1 MHFKIFSFSSFLF
14 QLIVLLS
21 TFPCTQCSGRIHKVR
36 SLFLYLINMGQWQ
49 KEMSLKNKQTTN
61 KQNLLKNTSFAK
73 TNTSLFLSSAFLL
86 WCSRPSRFRRLP
98 NDTAEQLG
106 LRNGT
111 WTWWFSW
118 GWLGHCLYT
127 QRMQDSAAFYA
138 RRWVR
143 RLFLSLKC
151 HRFKKKCWAERRY
164 CRHHNLTSVQSSCSN
179 FKRLY
184 FAIDSVSPFRT
195 VKVLQGLHGLEVSS
209 RYEVV
214 VDQEEQGRRRGN
226 QYEK

>member
-86 WCSRPSRFRRLP
+86 WCSRPSRFWRLP

-151 HRFKKKCWAERRY
+151 HRFKKNVEQKDVIVDTSISHLSS
-164 CRHHNLTSVQSSCSN
+164 HHAVTLNVCTLPLILLVPLGQLKSCKD
-179 FKRLY
+179 FM
-184 FAIDSVSPFRT
+184 A
-195 VKVLQGLHGLEVSS
+195 
-209 RYEVV
+209 
-214 VDQEEQGRRRGN
+214 
-226 QYEK
+226 